1 MRIKLLEK
9 NLFAGI
15 ILLVV
20 GVALLLSVS
29 LIQTPV
35 RVSEKGI
42 AVALAAIYLI
52 LFSVNLFMRSYKKY

>member
-20 GVALLLSVS
+20 GVALLLSAS